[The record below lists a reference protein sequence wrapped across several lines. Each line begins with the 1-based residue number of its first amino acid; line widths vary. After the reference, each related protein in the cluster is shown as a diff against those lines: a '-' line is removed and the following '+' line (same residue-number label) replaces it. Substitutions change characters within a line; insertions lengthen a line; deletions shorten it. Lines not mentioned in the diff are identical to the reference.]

1 MIFFFLSLI
10 IKGFESRE
18 VHTEEEKEDKK
29 KMCKLFDFLEVWY
42 QTVKV
47 KFVPA
52 RFLTNYSYGCQI
64 FFIFVFW
71 YWILLPQVI
80 SRSKRR
86 ICISTI
92 LGILPEMTKCHIEEK
107 RPLLTRS
114 VLDLVSKEIFFLWRI
129 TRLGGQFNLN
139 LKLIVYTINERY
151 WNRRK

>member
-1 MIFFFLSLI
+1 M
-10 IKGFESRE
+10 FEFNHKRIWIQRGPYRRR
-18 VHTEEEKEDKK
+18 KRRQK

-114 VLDLVSKEIFFLWRI
+114 VLDLVSKEIFLWRI